1 MSKEETYRVS
11 ITFPMEMVKLIR
23 SKAQNDNRTFTWEVV
38 NLLKAQ
44 LAQEQKEEYPCQICN

>member
-1 MSKEETYRVS
+1 MNNSKETYRVS

-23 SKAQNDNRTFTWEVV
+23 SKAQNDDRTFTWEVV

-44 LAQEQKEEYPCQICN
+44 LAQEQKEVQTHE